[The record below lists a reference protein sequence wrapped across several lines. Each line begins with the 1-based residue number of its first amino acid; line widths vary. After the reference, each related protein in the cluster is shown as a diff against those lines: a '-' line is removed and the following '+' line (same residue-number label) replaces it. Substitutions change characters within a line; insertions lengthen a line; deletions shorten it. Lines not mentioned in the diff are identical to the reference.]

1 MGRGDTQ
8 NMLSAGSLLPVP
20 CAHSLSS
27 ASQAWTINNPQR
39 LGVWR
44 DPKTAHEKYA
54 TYFMTE

>member
-27 ASQAWTINNPQR
+27 APQAWTTHNAWEFGEIQR
-39 LGVWR
+39 QRMRSMLL
-44 DPKTAHEKYA
+44 TL
-54 TYFMTE
+54 